1 MVQDHRPSNDRSMN
15 GLLHLNETASDT
27 RRVGVFIVEYKTS
40 GDRLKWAQYV

>member
-27 RRVGVFIVEYKTS
+27 RRVGVFIVES
-40 GDRLKWAQYV
+40 RDRLKWAQYV